1 MQLRL
6 LNFSSLVQTMAAA
19 TQAAS
24 TQLLD
29 LTIGSVLRAILEAN
43 AGIALWLQ
51 WLIVRVLRTTRA
63 GTSTGVELDSWMADF
78 SVTRQPAVAATGCVT
93 FSRLTPG
100 LVARIPVGALARTVD
115 GSQTYAVIADPTI
128 AAFDPTT
135 QAFAL
140 AADATAID
148 LPAQALTAGSAG
160 NALPGTIGLLAT
172 AIPGVDAVSN
182 IAAMQ
187 GGQDAEDDAALRAR
201 FQNFIDTRSRATA
214 RAVGYAIGGIQ
225 QGLQYVIA
233 ENTDAAGNPRP
244 GNFVVVVDDGS
255 GTPSAALLGSVAAAI
270 EAVRPIGSVFTVQ
283 PPAVLTV
290 SIALTL
296 SLAAG
301 ANQADA
307 ATKVATAITGFAN
320 TLPIGAALTRSRIAQ
335 LAHDADA
342 AVLNTTNIL
351 LNGVPADITPPARTV
366 IKPASV
372 ATGA

>member
-63 GTSTGVELDSWMADF
+63 GTSSGADLDSWMADF
-78 SVTRQPAVAATGCVT
+78 SVTRLPAVAATGDVT

-100 LVARIPVGALARTVD
+100 LAARIPVGALARTID
-115 GSQTYAVIADPTI
+115 GSQTYAVLADP
-128 AAFDPTT
+128 ANPAFDPAT

-140 AADATAID
+140 AADAAAID
-148 LPAQALTAGSAG
+148 LPAQALIAGGEG
-160 NALPGTIGLLAT
+160 NAQPGTIGLLAT
-172 AIPGVDAVSN
+172 AIPGVDTVSN

-225 QGLQYVIA
+225 QGLQYLIA
-233 ENTDAAGNPRP
+233 ENNDAAGNPRP
-244 GNFVVVVDDGS
+244 GSFVVVVDDGS
-255 GTPSAALLGSVAAAI
+255 GAPSAALLGSVATAI
-270 EAVRPIGSVFTVQ
+270 EAVRPIGSAFTVQ

-301 ANQADA
+301 ANPA
-307 ATKVATAITGFAN
+307 ALAAKLASTITGFVN
-320 TLPIGAALTRSRIAQ
+320 SLPIGTALTRSRIAQ

-342 AVLNTTNIL
+342 AVLNVTNIL
-351 LNGVPADITPPARTV
+351 LNGVAADIVPPARTV
-366 IKPASV
+366 IKPAGV
-372 ATGA
+372 AIGS